1 MIFLTR
7 IIAGNGTGRVAL
19 RNYQDSGEYDNTAR
33 ISRTATLDGSSHFD
47 HLGVTDTDRDFQVVC
62 RLTAAEHADLK
73 ALFESGETVRISFW
87 EGCFLGLI
95 SRLNVR
101 RSGEASITLYFKE
114 RLA

>member
-1 MIFLTR
+1 MI
-7 IIAGNGTGRVAL
+7 IISKITADAAGVVRL
-19 RNYQDSGEYDNTAR
+19 RNYQDSGDYDNTAR

-47 HLGVTDTDRDFQVVC
+47 HFGVTDTDRDFQVDC
-62 RLTAAEHADLK
+62 RLTPVEHSTLK
-73 ALFESGETVRISFW
+73 TLFESGETVRISFW

-101 RSGEASITLYFKE
+101 RSGEAKISLYFKE